1 MKYFVVVTLT
11 GCLSGLYLLYNFI
24 AASAVAGLLAFITP
38 PTPIN
43 EFRIL
48 WSLAPI
54 LLALAINGC
63 LLRDH
68 RVGSRAW
75 GITALITCG
84 VAASFASYVCWDI
97 LKSKL

>member
-1 MKYFVVVTLT
+1 MNYFIVITLT
-11 GCLSGLYLLYNFI
+11 GCLSGLYLLYNLVF
-24 AASAVAGLLAFITP
+24 ASAMNGLLSFITP

-54 LLALAINGC
+54 LIALAINGC
-63 LLRDH
+63 LLWDH

-84 VAASFASYVCWDI
+84 ATASFASFVCWDI